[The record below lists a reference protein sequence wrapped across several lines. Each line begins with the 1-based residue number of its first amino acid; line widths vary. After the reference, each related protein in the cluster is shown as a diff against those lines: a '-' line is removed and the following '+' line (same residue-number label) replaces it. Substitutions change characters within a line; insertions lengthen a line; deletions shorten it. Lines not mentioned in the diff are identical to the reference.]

1 VLIRHKLILNTVLV
15 AVAMMVL
22 SGLFLYS
29 SQVSRHLT
37 DAQRKVDQLEIAMLN
52 LRRAEKDFLIR
63 KEMAFAERFNQ
74 GLADFHQLDQ
84 NMSSD
89 DNLAAAQ
96 VELVRL
102 DQQMT
107 AYGKAFNDLVAQQQK
122 IGLGPE
128 DGLYGKLRAA
138 VHEVENGLKQLDQ
151 QGLLITMLQLRRAEK
166 DFMLRSDIQYLDRF
180 ETLHKGFQDSLTA
193 LPEADRGK
201 LEQASKQYRQDFV
214 ALVQGMQVLGLKDD
228 EGLRN
233 QMREL
238 VHQTEQGFVAVD
250 RHIADQ
256 LEQQTARLNLLML
269 VCGGIIIVL
278 IGTMSVLLGRSI
290 DRPITRVNDTVN
302 RIRQDNDLC
311 LKIELQGTDEMAQ
324 LAGNLDV
331 MLGGFRNLIGDVK
344 QSVHTLTEAAD
355 HLSANVKRTSEGA
368 ARQLQETDMVATA
381 STEMGSTIE
390 EIARNT
396 EQAANNAQAT
406 NNKAQEGRTA
416 VESTVSQIR
425 SLAGNLEISSR
436 EVGQLQKES
445 ETIGSVL
452 DVIRGIAE
460 QTNLLALNAAI
471 EAARAGDQGRGFA
484 VVADEVRSLAIRTQ
498 KSTQEI
504 AGIISSLQKQTGS
517 IVEVMATCR
526 EQGSRS
532 AEQASTAGGLLGQI
546 TQDVTLIMDMS
557 TQIAAAIEQQ
567 SLVAN
572 EVNRNVNNIRD
583 IAQESSTMA
592 EENARS
598 SQGLNEQAQLLNKA
612 VAKYRV

>member
-1 VLIRHKLILNTVLV
+1 MLIRHKLILNTVLV

-29 SQVSRHLT
+29 SQVNRHLT
-37 DAQRKVDQLEIAMLN
+37 DAQRNVDQLEIAMLN

-89 DNLAAAQ
+89 GNLAAAQ
-96 VELVRL
+96 GELVRL

-180 ETLHKGFQDSLTA
+180 ETLHKSFQDGLTA

-201 LEQASKQYRQDFV
+201 LEQASQQYRQDFV

-278 IGTMSVLLGRSI
+278 IGTMSILLG
-290 DRPITRVNDTVN
+290 
-302 RIRQDNDLC
+302 
-311 LKIELQGTDEMAQ
+311 
-324 LAGNLDV
+324 
-331 MLGGFRNLIGDVK
+331 
-344 QSVHTLTEAAD
+344 
-355 HLSANVKRTSEGA
+355 
-368 ARQLQETDMVATA
+368 
-381 STEMGSTIE
+381 
-390 EIARNT
+390 
-396 EQAANNAQAT
+396 
-406 NNKAQEGRTA
+406 
-416 VESTVSQIR
+416 
-425 SLAGNLEISSR
+425 
-436 EVGQLQKES
+436 
-445 ETIGSVL
+445 
-452 DVIRGIAE
+452 
-460 QTNLLALNAAI
+460 
-471 EAARAGDQGRGFA
+471 
-484 VVADEVRSLAIRTQ
+484 
-498 KSTQEI
+498 
-504 AGIISSLQKQTGS
+504 
-517 IVEVMATCR
+517 
-526 EQGSRS
+526 
-532 AEQASTAGGLLGQI
+532 
-546 TQDVTLIMDMS
+546 
-557 TQIAAAIEQQ
+557 
-567 SLVAN
+567 
-572 EVNRNVNNIRD
+572 
-583 IAQESSTMA
+583 
-592 EENARS
+592 
-598 SQGLNEQAQLLNKA
+598 
-612 VAKYRV
+612 